1 MNKINQLSNDSST
14 LKASCAHNAK
24 DIAKTPIPYWM
35 CGVDLMDLHAERKS
49 KELDLSNK
57 QSGFKISMIEK
68 ILLAGKTVF
77 AFRLCNIFKAN
88 RP

>member
-14 LKASCAHNAK
+14 LKVSCANNAK

-68 ILLAGKTVF
+68 ILRAGKAVF
-77 AFRLCNIFKAN
+77 AFRPCNIFKAN